1 MLLHGP
7 SHGTACVKLLSSQT
21 PRQPR
26 EAHKFQ
32 SQHYNVRGLLPVHQN
47 KGRFSVGGFFYLP
60 NLPAGCTREI
70 MMTALM
76 LPIVASALLPPIA
89 PRFATCSRR
98 AAVLLP
104 IIAVGGPQPCVAAT
118 DPLVERLLEAKSS
131 LQGAEGALRRGDW
144 NRCVRPR
151 YHRPLVSHTRRSRLS
166 ARCGA
171 KHARRHLCV
180 AGVPAACVRQSR

>member
-1 MLLHGP
+1 
-7 SHGTACVKLLSSQT
+7 
-21 PRQPR
+21 
-26 EAHKFQ
+26 
-32 SQHYNVRGLLPVHQN
+32 
-47 KGRFSVGGFFYLP
+47 
-60 NLPAGCTREI
+60 
-70 MMTALM
+70 MTALM